1 MKKNI
6 IFYGFYKKIYYL
18 KLSLFLGLIFLIKK
32 RNILYNLDLDKENDA
47 NSNNYKNRYDFILQN
62 LPLYNHTHIYNNTI
76 YWCWL
81 QEKIDKPILNAC
93 LNSVIRNNKG
103 NKIVIINKNN
113 IHQYVHFPLYILNK
127 FNNNTISK
135 THFSDLLRLELLLKY
150 GGTWIDSTVL
160 MTKYNKDFFG
170 KDLFLFQ
177 SFGRRPK
184 TFSNWFLTSEK
195 DSPILKTTLDLLYEY
210 WRTNNKLNDY
220 FLLHYFLKISFN
232 IYNKDL
238 NKIVKFSR
246 DNAHLMQNYLF
257 KSFNNI
263 IFNQIIN
270 KTSIHKLTYKFK
282 NNIEKGLFYHH
293 ILKLYG

>member
-1 MKKNI
+1 MKKKL
-6 IFYGFYKKIYYL
+6 FFHGFFKKIYL
-18 KLSLFLGLIFLIKK
+18 KIYLFLGIIFLIEKM
-32 RNILYNLDLDKENDA
+32 NISYKLDKETDL

-62 LPLYNHTHIYNNTI
+62 LPIYNHTHIYNNTI
-76 YWCWL
+76 FWCWL
-81 QEKIDKPILNAC
+81 QEKIDIPILNAC

-103 NKIVIINKNN
+103 NKIIMINKNN

-127 FNNNTISK
+127 FNNNSMSK
-135 THFSDLLRLELLLKY
+135 THFSDLLRLELLIKY
-150 GGTWIDSTVL
+150 GGTWIDATVL
-160 MTKYNKDFFG
+160 MTKYNENFFG

-177 SFGRRPK
+177 TIGKRPK
-184 TFSNWFLTSEK
+184 KFSSWFLTSEK

-232 IYNKDL
+232 IYNKDF
-238 NKIVKFSR
+238 NKIVKYSR
-246 DNAHLMQNYLF
+246 DHAHLMQKYLF

-263 IFNQIIN
+263 IYNQIIN
-270 KTSIHKLTYKFK
+270 KISIHKLTYKFK
-282 NNIEKGLFYHH
+282 NNIKKGLFYHH